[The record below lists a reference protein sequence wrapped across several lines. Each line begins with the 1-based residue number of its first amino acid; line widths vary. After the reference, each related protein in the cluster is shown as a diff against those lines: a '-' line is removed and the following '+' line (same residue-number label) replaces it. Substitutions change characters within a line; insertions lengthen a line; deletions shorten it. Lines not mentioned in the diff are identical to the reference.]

1 MKEEVILRI
10 LAQESPTSELR
21 LQRYGEK
28 KLWGHLCNF
37 WKVVRGIFGII
48 FENHGVFL
56 KIHGLRL
63 HSKESKGLFTKLWG
77 FSGFRFIFQ

>member
-37 WKVVRGIFGII
+37 WKVVRDIMDCDFIP
-48 FENHGVFL
+48 
-56 KIHGLRL
+56 KKAR
-63 HSKESKGLFTKLWG
+63 GLFTKLWG